1 MLNNKANKKK
11 NPIRQWL
18 REPLVHFLAIG
29 AIIFLS
35 FHLWGGGGPGSN
47 RIVITPGQ
55 IDSMVMRFT
64 RIWQRP
70 PTSNELKGLID
81 DYVRGEIAAREA
93 RAMGLDRDDTI
104 IQRRLRQKLEFM
116 AEDVLNAQPPTDEE
130 LQAWM
135 KEHADKFR
143 IEPKIG
149 FLQVYLNPDKR
160 EKAIQDDAQKMLEQL
175 RAAGL
180 PAENISAGDTLMLP
194 GQVDLTRLSDIKK
207 MFGSQFAD
215 EIIQVEPGRW
225 TGPVY
230 SGYGFHLVYVTER
243 KESRMPAF
251 AEVRQSVERE
261 FLALRRKRE
270 LDAMYEKLLNRY
282 QVTMQKP
289 IEQSGTANAA
299 TVDSRGQI
307 Q

>member
-1 MLNNKANKKK
+1 MSDNITNRASSRIKT
-11 NPIRQWL
+11 WL
-18 REPLVHFLAIG
+18 REPLVHFLTIG
-29 AIIFLS
+29 ALLFLG
-35 FHLWGGGGPGSN
+35 FHFWGGGGQDSN

-64 RIWQRP
+64 RTWQRA
-70 PTSNELKGLID
+70 PTHKELKGLLD

-93 RAMGLDRDDTI
+93 RRMGLDRDDTV

-135 KEHADKFR
+135 QEHADKFR
-143 IEPKIG
+143 IEPGIG
-149 FLQVYLNPDKR
+149 FFQVYLNPDR
-160 EKAIQDDAQKMLEQL
+160 RGNSIQDDAQKMLEQL
-175 RAAGL
+175 RAAG
-180 PAENISAGDTLMLP
+180 PPTENISAGDTLMLP
-194 GQVDLTRLSDIKK
+194 GQVDLTRLSGIKR
-207 MFGSQFAD
+207 MFGSRFVD

-225 TGPVY
+225 TGPLS
-230 SGYGFHLVYVTER
+230 SGYGLHLVYVTER

-261 FLALRRKRE
+261 FLALRRNRE
-270 LDAMYEKLLNRY
+270 LDAMYEKLLERY

-289 IEQSGTANAA
+289 IEQNGTANAA
-299 TVDSRGQI
+299 TVDGRGQG

>member
-1 MLNNKANKKK
+1 MSANKSSRVL
-11 NPIRQWL
+11 NRINQWL
-18 REPLVHFLAIG
+18 REPLVHFLVIG
-29 AIIFLS
+29 ALLFLG
-35 FHLWGGGGPGSN
+35 FHFWGGGGAGTN

-116 AEDVLNAQPPTDEE
+116 AEDVLNAHSPTDEE

-143 IEPKIG
+143 IEPEIG

-160 EKAIQDDAQKMLEQL
+160 KKAIQDDAQKMLEQL
-175 RAAGL
+175 RAAGS
-180 PAENISAGDTLMLP
+180 PAETISAGDTLMLP
-194 GQVDLTRLSDIKK
+194 GQVDLTRLSDIKR

-251 AEVRQSVERE
+251 VEVRQSVERE
-261 FLALRRKRE
+261 FLSLRRKRE
-270 LDAMYEKLLNRY
+270 LDAMYEKLLDRY
-282 QVTMQKP
+282 QVTMQKS

-299 TVDSRGQI
+299 TVDSRGQE